1 MKLVSWNILHGAA
14 IPPLPSAISAP
25 DSSGLHNASL
35 ILKELGIEVL
45 GLQEVDHR
53 QQRSGDSA
61 QLAIIAKSLASEY
74 WAYAPTLIG
83 TPGEAWRS
91 LAQADTKIIS
101 SELKANEKTKN
112 SEPSYGI
119 GLISSIPVK
128 HWHRLELGRSRIG
141 LPLAVPAPETS
152 VGKKAG
158 VRFIYV
164 RDEPRVALAAE
175 LKNGFTVIVTHL
187 SFVPFVNYFQLVKI
201 RRWSKSLPGVS
212 IILGDLNLGWGLP
225 VRGTHW
231 RSLATTNTYPAWG
244 PKIQFDY
251 ITAHLPTFGEREI
264 STIEIPPLGISDH
277 LPLGVEIF

>member
-91 LAQADTKIIS
+91 LA
-101 SELKANEKTKN
+101 
-112 SEPSYGI
+112 
-119 GLISSIPVK
+119 
-128 HWHRLELGRSRIG
+128 
-141 LPLAVPAPETS
+141 
-152 VGKKAG
+152 
-158 VRFIYV
+158 
-164 RDEPRVALAAE
+164 
-175 LKNGFTVIVTHL
+175 
-187 SFVPFVNYFQLVKI
+187 
-201 RRWSKSLPGVS
+201 
-212 IILGDLNLGWGLP
+212 
-225 VRGTHW
+225 
-231 RSLATTNTYPAWG
+231 TTNTYPAWG